1 MVTLLEIITCIIG
14 TLGFSVL
21 LKVSKNKIIY
31 TVIGGAVSA
40 VISVLMIKYGCGIF
54 YSTLTAMIAVTI
66 YSEVLA
72 RIIKTPAGVI
82 LMPSTVPLLPGG
94 SLYYTV
100 SYLFFKDYEK
110 FIQYGIETI
119 LTGAGIAL
127 GAVAVSI
134 LMTFIKSIVNQIKD
148 VKHKFD

>member
-1 MVTLLEIITCIIG
+1 MLEIITCIIG

-21 LKVSKNKIIY
+21 LKVSKSKIIY
-31 TVIGGAVSA
+31 TVAGGAISA
-40 VISVLMIKYGCGIF
+40 LISVLMLKNGYGVF
-54 YSTLTAMIAVTI
+54 YSTFTAMTAITA
-66 YSEVLA
+66 YSEIMA

-94 SLYYTV
+94 ALYYTV
-100 SYLFFKDYEK
+100 SYFFTKDYDL
-110 FIQYGIETI
+110 FIEYGKETI

-134 LMTFIKSIVNQIKD
+134 IMTFIKSIKKNGRKTPPPTQD
-148 VKHKFD
+148 LQ

>member
-1 MVTLLEIITCIIG
+1 MLEITTCIIG

-21 LKVSKNKIIY
+21 LKVSKSKIIY
-31 TVIGGAVSA
+31 TVLGGAISA
-40 VISVLMIKYGCGIF
+40 VIFVLMIKNGMSVF
-54 YSTLTAMIAVTI
+54 FSTFTAMSAITA
-66 YSEVLA
+66 YSEIVA

-94 SLYYTV
+94 ALYYTI
-100 SYLFFKDYEK
+100 SYFLTKDYDL
-110 FIQYGIETI
+110 FIQYGKETV

-134 LMTFIKSIVNQIKD
+134 IMTFINSIKIHIK
-148 VKHKFD
+148 KEGR

>member
-14 TLGFSVL
+14 TFGFSVL
-21 LKVSKNKIIY
+21 LKVSKSKIIY
-31 TVIGGAVSA
+31 TVTGGAISA
-40 VISVLMIKYGCGIF
+40 VISVLMMKHGCGIF
-54 YSTLTAMIAVTI
+54 YSTFAAMTAITA
-66 YSEVLA
+66 YSEILA

-94 SLYYTV
+94 ALYYTV
-100 SYLFFKDYEK
+100 SCLFFKDYEK
-110 FIQYGIETI
+110 FLQYGKETL

-134 LMTFIKSIVNQIKD
+134 VMTFINSIKKARN
-148 VKHKFD
+148 